1 MDRSLDGNRIAV
13 TKPALWMA
21 TGPRSSWRVLALWLL
36 PLLFLAVFFVSPLIS
51 VFKLA
56 GEAAVEAGPQAGLL
70 GKIARP
76 LGFTIYQAA
85 LSTLV
90 TVAVGLPAAYI
101 FGRYNFTGK
110 GLLRV
115 LTTLPFILP
124 TVVVAA
130 AFNALIGPRGW
141 INLLLMSLFDL
152 AVPPLQMLN
161 SLPAIILAH
170 VFYNTTIII
179 RVVGSAWSQLDPRVE
194 QASRVLGATPL
205 RTLVEVTLPLLR
217 PAIFAAGLLVFLFD
231 FTSFGVILLLGGPQF
246 ATLEVEIY
254 IQALHMLNLPLAGLL
269 SAVQLLGS
277 LLLTAAYS
285 RVSQKMNVPL
295 APRLQGE
302 GMRRLRGWR
311 EKLLVGFSI
320 TMLAGLLILPL
331 AALGARSVVRLEA
344 DRGAR
349 GEVQTGLTLDYY
361 RELFVNRRQSLFYVP
376 PIEAA
381 RNSLAYAGTT
391 VLISL
396 TLGLLAS
403 SALASNARINRL
415 LDPLLMLPLGT
426 SAVTLGLGF
435 IVVFNKPPFDP
446 ASFPLLVPLA
456 HSLVALPF
464 VVRTLLPALKSI
476 PTSLRQAAAVLGASP
491 VRVWWEVD
499 LPIVARAAL
508 VSAVFAFTVSLGEF
522 GATSF
527 LARPETPTLPV
538 AIYRFIGQPGAL
550 NYGQALAMST
560 LLMVI
565 CGLGILLI
573 ERVRLPGLRDE
584 W

>member
-1 MDRSLDGNRIAV
+1 MIQ
-13 TKPALWMA
+13 PA
-21 TGPRSSWRVLALWLL
+21 TGTALKSRGNWGVLALWLL
-36 PLLFLAVFFVSPLIS
+36 PLLFLGLFFFAPLIS

-56 GEAAVEAGPQAGLL
+56 GEAAVTAAPQANLL
-70 GKIARP
+70 DRITRP
-76 LGFTIYQAA
+76 LGFTFYQAA
-85 LSTLV
+85 LSTLA
-90 TVAVGLPAAYI
+90 TLALGLPAAYI
-101 FGRYNFTGK
+101 FGRYTFPGK
-110 GLLRV
+110 SLLRV

-141 INLLLMSLFDL
+141 INLGLMNLFNL
-152 AVPPLQMLN
+152 TAPPLQMLN
-161 SLPAIILAH
+161 SLPAILIAH
-170 VFYNTTIII
+170 VFYNTTIVI
-179 RVVGSAWSQLDPRVE
+179 RVVGSAWSQLDPRME

-205 RTLVEVTLPLLR
+205 KTLREVTLPLLR
-217 PAIFAAGLLVFLFD
+217 PAILAAGLLVFMFD

-269 SAVQLLGS
+269 SAVQLLCTLGF
-277 LLLTAAYS
+277 TIAYS
-285 RVSQKMNVPL
+285 RASLHLNVPL

-302 GMRRLRGWR
+302 GMRRIRTWR
-311 EKLLVGFSI
+311 EKLLVGVTI
-320 TMLAGLLILPL
+320 ILLAVLLVLPL

-344 DRGAR
+344 DRGER
-349 GEVQTGLTLDYY
+349 GGVQTGLTLDYY

-381 RNSLAYAGTT
+381 RNSLVYAGTT
-391 VLISL
+391 VLFSL
-396 TLGLLAS
+396 TLGFLAS
-403 SALASNARINRL
+403 SALARRARINRV

-435 IVVFNKPPFDP
+435 IVVFSRPPFDP
-446 ASFPLLVPLA
+446 GSFPLLIPLA

-464 VVRTLLPALKSI
+464 VVRTLLPALRSI
-476 PTSLRQAAAVLGASP
+476 PISLRQAAGVLGASP
-491 VRVWWEVD
+491 LRTWWEVD
-499 LPIVARAAL
+499 LPIITRAAM
-508 VSAVFAFTVSLGEF
+508 VSAVFAFTISLGEF

-527 LARPETPTLPV
+527 LARPEYPTLPV

-560 LLMVI
+560 LLMLV

-573 ERVRLPGLRDE
+573 ERMRLPGLRED

>member
-1 MDRSLDGNRIAV
+1 M
-13 TKPALWMA
+13 
-21 TGPRSSWRVLALWLL
+21 ALWLL
-36 PLLFLAVFFVSPLIS
+36 PLLFLGLFFFAPLIS

-56 GEAAVEAGPQAGLL
+56 GEAAVTAAPQANLL
-70 GKIARP
+70 DRITRP
-76 LGFTIYQAA
+76 LGFTFYQAA
-85 LSTLV
+85 LSTLA
-90 TVAVGLPAAYI
+90 TLALGLPAAYI
-101 FGRYNFTGK
+101 FGRYTFPGK
-110 GLLRV
+110 SLLRV

-141 INLLLMSLFDL
+141 INLGLMNLFNL
-152 AVPPLQMLN
+152 TAPPLQMLN
-161 SLPAIILAH
+161 SLPAILIAH
-170 VFYNTTIII
+170 VFYNTTIVI
-179 RVVGSAWSQLDPRVE
+179 RVVGSAWSQLDPRME

-205 RTLVEVTLPLLR
+205 KTLREVTLPLLR
-217 PAIFAAGLLVFLFD
+217 PAILAAGLLVFMFD

-269 SAVQLLGS
+269 SAVQLLCTLGF
-277 LLLTAAYS
+277 TIAYS
-285 RVSQKMNVPL
+285 RASLHLNVPL

-302 GMRRLRGWR
+302 GMRRIRTWR
-311 EKLLVGFSI
+311 EKLLVGVTI
-320 TMLAGLLILPL
+320 ILLAVLLVLPL

-344 DRGAR
+344 DRGER
-349 GEVQTGLTLDYY
+349 GGVQTGLTLDYY

-381 RNSLAYAGTT
+381 RNSLVYAGTT
-391 VLISL
+391 VLFSL
-396 TLGLLAS
+396 TLGFLAS
-403 SALASNARINRL
+403 SALARRARINRV

-435 IVVFNKPPFDP
+435 IVVFSRPPFDP
-446 ASFPLLVPLA
+446 GSFPLLIPLA

-464 VVRTLLPALKSI
+464 VVRTLLPALRSI
-476 PTSLRQAAAVLGASP
+476 PISLRQAAGVLGASP
-491 VRVWWEVD
+491 LRTWWEVD
-499 LPIVARAAL
+499 LPIITRAAM
-508 VSAVFAFTVSLGEF
+508 VSAVFAFTISLGEF

-527 LARPETPTLPV
+527 LARPEYPTLPV

-560 LLMVI
+560 LLMLV

-573 ERVRLPGLRDE
+573 ERMRLPGLRED

>member
-1 MDRSLDGNRIAV
+1 MNS
-13 TKPALWMA
+13 
-21 TGPRSSWRVLALWLL
+21 RSSRGVLALWLL
-36 PLLFLAVFFVSPLIS
+36 PLLFLALFFFAPLIS

-56 GEAAVEAGPQAGLL
+56 GEAAVTAAPQANLL
-70 GKIARP
+70 ERITRP
-76 LGFTIYQAA
+76 LGFTFYQAV
-85 LSTLV
+85 LSTLA
-90 TVAVGLPAAYI
+90 TLALGLPAAYI
-101 FGRYNFTGK
+101 FGRYTFPGK
-110 GLLRV
+110 SLLRV

-141 INLLLMSLFDL
+141 VNLGLMNLFDL
-152 AVPPLQMLN
+152 TAPPLQMLN
-161 SLPAIILAH
+161 SLPAILIAH
-170 VFYNTTIII
+170 VFYNTTIVI
-179 RVVGSAWSQLDPRVE
+179 RVVGSAWSQLDPRME

-205 RTLVEVTLPLLR
+205 KTLREVTLPLLR
-217 PAIFAAGLLVFLFD
+217 PAILAAGLLVFMFD

-254 IQALHMLNLPLAGLL
+254 IQAMHMLNLPLAGLL
-269 SAVQLLGS
+269 SAVQLLCTLG
-277 LLLTAAYS
+277 LTIAYS
-285 RVSQKMNVPL
+285 RASLHLNVPL

-302 GMRRLRGWR
+302 GMRRIRTWR
-311 EKLLVGFSI
+311 EKLLVGVTI
-320 TMLAGLLILPL
+320 ILLAVLLVLPL

-344 DRGAR
+344 DRGER
-349 GEVQTGLTLDYY
+349 GGVQTGLTLDYY
-361 RELFVNRRQSLFYVP
+361 RELFVNRRLSLFYVP

-381 RNSLAYAGTT
+381 RNSLVYAGTT
-391 VLISL
+391 VLFSL
-396 TLGLLAS
+396 TLGFLAS
-403 SALASNARINRL
+403 SALARRARINRV

-435 IVVFNKPPFDP
+435 IVVFNRPPFDP
-446 ASFPLLVPLA
+446 GSFPLLIPLA

-464 VVRTLLPALKSI
+464 VVRTLLPALRSI
-476 PTSLRQAAAVLGASP
+476 PISLRQAAGVLGASP
-491 VRVWWEVD
+491 LRTWWEVD
-499 LPIVARAAL
+499 LPIIARAAL
-508 VSAVFAFTVSLGEF
+508 VSAVFAFTISLGEF

-527 LARPETPTLPV
+527 LARPEYPTLPV

-560 LLMVI
+560 LLMLV

-573 ERVRLPGLRDE
+573 ERMRLPGLRED

>member
-1 MDRSLDGNRIAV
+1 MQHAAG
-13 TKPALWMA
+13 TALNS
-21 TGPRSSWRVLALWLL
+21 RSSRGTFALWLL
-36 PLLFLAVFFVSPLIS
+36 PLLFLALFFFAPLIS

-56 GEAAVEAGPQAGLL
+56 GEAAVTAASQANLL
-70 GKIARP
+70 QRITRP
-76 LGFTIYQAA
+76 LGFTFYQAV
-85 LSTLV
+85 LSTIATL
-90 TVAVGLPAAYI
+90 ALGLPAAYI
-101 FGRYNFTGK
+101 FGRYTFPGK
-110 GLLRV
+110 SLLRV

-141 INLLLMSLFDL
+141 INLGLMNLFDL
-152 AVPPLQMLN
+152 PAPPLQMLN
-161 SLPAIILAH
+161 SLPAILIAH
-170 VFYNTTIII
+170 VFYNTTIVI
-179 RVVGSAWSQLDPRVE
+179 RVVGSAWSQLDPRME

-205 RTLVEVTLPLLR
+205 KTLREVTLPLLR
-217 PAIFAAGLLVFLFD
+217 PAILAAGLLVFMFD

-254 IQALHMLNLPLAGLL
+254 IQAMHMLNLPLAGLL
-269 SAVQLLGS
+269 SAVQLLCT
-277 LLLTAAYS
+277 LILTIAYS
-285 RVSQKMNVPL
+285 RASLHLNVPL

-302 GMRRLRGWR
+302 GMRRMRTWR
-311 EKLLVGFSI
+311 EKLLVGVTVI
-320 TMLAGLLILPL
+320 LLAALLILPL

-344 DRGAR
+344 DRGER
-349 GEVQTGLTLDYY
+349 GGVQTGLTLDYY
-361 RELFVNRRQSLFYVP
+361 RELFVNRRLSLFYVP

-381 RNSLAYAGTT
+381 RNSLVYAGAT
-391 VLISL
+391 VLFSL
-396 TLGLLAS
+396 TLGFLAS
-403 SALASNARINRL
+403 SALARRARINQV

-435 IVVFNKPPFDP
+435 IVVFNRPPF
-446 ASFPLLVPLA
+446 ASGSFPLLIPLA

-464 VVRTLLPALKSI
+464 VVRTLLPALRSI
-476 PTSLRQAAAVLGASP
+476 PVSLRQAAGVLGASP
-491 VRVWWEVD
+491 LRTWWEVD
-499 LPIVARAAL
+499 LPIIARAAL
-508 VSAVFAFTVSLGEF
+508 VSAVFAFTISLGEF

-527 LARPETPTLPV
+527 LARPEYPTLPV

-560 LLMVI
+560 LLMLV

-573 ERVRLPGLRDE
+573 ERMRLPGVRED

>member
-1 MDRSLDGNRIAV
+1 MIQ
-13 TKPALWMA
+13 PA
-21 TGPRSSWRVLALWLL
+21 TGTALKSRGNWDVLALWLL
-36 PLLFLAVFFVSPLIS
+36 PLLFLGLFFFAPLIS

-56 GEAAVEAGPQAGLL
+56 GEAAVTAAPQANLL
-70 GKIARP
+70 DRITRP
-76 LGFTIYQAA
+76 LGFTFYQAA
-85 LSTLV
+85 LSTLA
-90 TVAVGLPAAYI
+90 TLALGLPAAYI
-101 FGRYNFTGK
+101 FGRYTFTGK
-110 GLLRV
+110 SLLRV

-141 INLLLMSLFDL
+141 INLGLMNLFNL
-152 AVPPLQMLN
+152 TAPPLQMLN
-161 SLPAIILAH
+161 SLPAILIAH
-170 VFYNTTIII
+170 VFYNTTIVI
-179 RVVGSAWSQLDPRVE
+179 RVVGSAWSQLDPRME

-205 RTLVEVTLPLLR
+205 KTLREVTLPLLR
-217 PAIFAAGLLVFLFD
+217 PAILAAGLLVFMFD

-269 SAVQLLGS
+269 SAVQLLCTLGF
-277 LLLTAAYS
+277 TIAYS
-285 RVSQKMNVPL
+285 RASLHLNVPL

-302 GMRRLRGWR
+302 GMRRIRTWR
-311 EKLLVGFSI
+311 EKLLVGVTI
-320 TMLAGLLILPL
+320 ILLAVLLVLPL

-344 DRGAR
+344 DRGER
-349 GEVQTGLTLDYY
+349 GGVQTGLTLDYY

-381 RNSLAYAGTT
+381 RNSLVYAGTT

-396 TLGLLAS
+396 TLGFLAS
-403 SALASNARINRL
+403 SALARRARINRV

-435 IVVFNKPPFDP
+435 IVVFSRPPFDP
-446 ASFPLLVPLA
+446 GSFPLLIPLA

-464 VVRTLLPALKSI
+464 VVRTLLPALRSI
-476 PTSLRQAAAVLGASP
+476 PISLRQAAGVLGASP
-491 VRVWWEVD
+491 LRTWWEVD
-499 LPIVARAAL
+499 LPIIARAAL
-508 VSAVFAFTVSLGEF
+508 VSAVFAFTISLGEF

-527 LARPETPTLPV
+527 LARPEYPTLPV

-560 LLMVI
+560 LLMLV

-573 ERVRLPGLRDE
+573 EHMRLPGLRED

>member
-1 MDRSLDGNRIAV
+1 MKS
-13 TKPALWMA
+13 
-21 TGPRSSWRVLALWLL
+21 RSSRGIFALWLL
-36 PLLFLAVFFVSPLIS
+36 PLLFLGLFFFAPLIS
-51 VFKLA
+51 VFRLA
-56 GEAAVEAGPQAGLL
+56 GEAAVTAASQANLL
-70 GKIARP
+70 QRITRP
-76 LGFTIYQAA
+76 LGFTFYQAV
-85 LSTLV
+85 LSTLA
-90 TVAVGLPAAYI
+90 TLALGLPAAYI
-101 FGRYNFTGK
+101 FGRYTFPGK
-110 GLLRV
+110 SLLRV

-141 INLLLMSLFDL
+141 VNLGLMSLFDL
-152 AVPPLQMLN
+152 TVPPLQMLN
-161 SLPAIILAH
+161 SLPAILIAH
-170 VFYNTTIII
+170 VFYNTTIVI
-179 RVVGSAWSQLDPRVE
+179 RVVGSAWSQLDPRME

-205 RTLVEVTLPLLR
+205 RTLREVTLPLLR
-217 PAIFAAGLLVFLFD
+217 PAILAAGLLVFMFD

-254 IQALHMLNLPLAGLL
+254 IQAMHMLNLPLAGLL
-269 SAVQLLGS
+269 SAVQLLCT
-277 LLLTAAYS
+277 LVLTIAYS
-285 RVSQKMNVPL
+285 RASLHLNVPL

-302 GMRRLRGWR
+302 GMRRMRTWR
-311 EKLLVGFSI
+311 EKLGVGVTVI
-320 TMLAGLLILPL
+320 LLAALLILPL

-344 DRGAR
+344 DRGER
-349 GEVQTGLTLDYY
+349 GGVQTGLTLDYY

-381 RNSLAYAGTT
+381 RNSLVYAGAT
-391 VLISL
+391 VLFSL
-396 TLGLLAS
+396 TLGFLAS
-403 SALASNARINRL
+403 SALARHARINQV

-435 IVVFNKPPFDP
+435 TAVFNRPPFDP
-446 ASFPLLVPLA
+446 GSFPLLIPLA

-464 VVRTLLPALKSI
+464 VVRTLLPALRSI
-476 PTSLRQAAAVLGASP
+476 PVSLRQAAGVLGASP
-491 VRVWWEVD
+491 WRTWWEVD
-499 LPIVARAAL
+499 LPIIARAAL
-508 VSAVFAFTVSLGEF
+508 VSAVFAFTISLGEF

-527 LARPETPTLPV
+527 LARPEYPTLPV

-560 LLMVI
+560 LLMLV

-573 ERVRLPGLRDE
+573 ERMRLPGLRED

>member
-1 MDRSLDGNRIAV
+1 MNS
-13 TKPALWMA
+13 
-21 TGPRSSWRVLALWLL
+21 RSSRGTFALWLL
-36 PLLFLAVFFVSPLIS
+36 PLLFLALFFFAPLIS

-56 GEAAVEAGPQAGLL
+56 GEAAVTAASQANLL
-70 GKIARP
+70 QRITRP
-76 LGFTIYQAA
+76 LGFTFYQAV
-85 LSTLV
+85 LSTIATL
-90 TVAVGLPAAYI
+90 ALGLPAAYI
-101 FGRYNFTGK
+101 FGRYTFPGK
-110 GLLRV
+110 SLLRV

-141 INLLLMSLFDL
+141 INLGLMNLFDL
-152 AVPPLQMLN
+152 PAPPLQMLN
-161 SLPAIILAH
+161 SLPAILIAH
-170 VFYNTTIII
+170 VFYNTTIVI
-179 RVVGSAWSQLDPRVE
+179 RVVGSAWSQLDPRME

-205 RTLVEVTLPLLR
+205 KTLREVTLPLLR
-217 PAIFAAGLLVFLFD
+217 PAILAAGLLVFMFD

-254 IQALHMLNLPLAGLL
+254 IQAMHMLNLPLAGLL
-269 SAVQLLGS
+269 SAVQLLCT
-277 LLLTAAYS
+277 LILTIAYS
-285 RVSQKMNVPL
+285 RASLHLNVPL

-302 GMRRLRGWR
+302 GMRRMRTWR
-311 EKLLVGFSI
+311 EKLLVGVTVI
-320 TMLAGLLILPL
+320 LLAALLILPL

-344 DRGAR
+344 DRGER
-349 GEVQTGLTLDYY
+349 GGVQTGLTLDYY
-361 RELFVNRRQSLFYVP
+361 RELFVNRRLSLFYVP

-381 RNSLAYAGTT
+381 RNSLVYAGAT
-391 VLISL
+391 VLFSL
-396 TLGLLAS
+396 TLGFLAS
-403 SALASNARINRL
+403 SALARRARINQV

-435 IVVFNKPPFDP
+435 IVVFNRPPFDP
-446 ASFPLLVPLA
+446 GSFPLLIPLA

-464 VVRTLLPALKSI
+464 VVRTLLPALRSI
-476 PTSLRQAAAVLGASP
+476 PVSLRQAAGVLGASP
-491 VRVWWEVD
+491 LRTWWEVD
-499 LPIVARAAL
+499 LPIIARAAL
-508 VSAVFAFTVSLGEF
+508 VSAVFAFTISLGEF

-527 LARPETPTLPV
+527 LARPEYPTLPV

-560 LLMVI
+560 LLMLV

-573 ERVRLPGLRDE
+573 ERMRLPGVRED

>member
-1 MDRSLDGNRIAV
+1 VTQAAV
-13 TKPALWMA
+13 GKAVKSR
-21 TGPRSSWRVLALWLL
+21 GSWSVWALWLL
-36 PLLFLAVFFVSPLIS
+36 PLLFLALFFFAPLVS

-56 GEAAVEAGPQAGLL
+56 AQAAAEAGPQAGLL
-70 GKIARP
+70 ERVSRP
-76 LGFTIYQAA
+76 LGFTFYQAA
-85 LSTLV
+85 LSTLFTLV
-90 TVAVGLPAAYI
+90 FGLPAAYI
-101 FGRYNFTGK
+101 FGRYTFPGK
-110 GLLRV
+110 SLLRV

-141 INLLLMSLFDL
+141 VNLALMSLFDL
-152 AVPPLQMLN
+152 SAPPLQMLN
-161 SLPAIILAH
+161 SLPAILVAH
-170 VFYNTTIII
+170 VFYNTTIVI
-179 RVVGSAWSQLDPRVE
+179 RVVGSAWSQLDPRME

-205 RTLVEVTLPLLR
+205 RTLREVTLPLLR
-217 PAIFAAGLLVFLFD
+217 PAILAAGLLVFMFD

-246 ATLEVEIY
+246 ATLEVEIF
-254 IQALHMLNLPLAGLL
+254 IQAMHMLNLPLAGLL
-269 SAVQLLGS
+269 SAVQLLCT
-277 LLLTAAYS
+277 LVLTVAYS
-285 RVSQKMNVPL
+285 RASLHLNVPL

-302 GMRRLRGWR
+302 GMRPLRGWR
-311 EKLLVGFSI
+311 QKLLAGLTV
-320 TMLAGLLILPL
+320 TLLAALLILPL
-331 AALGARSVVRLEA
+331 AALSARSVVRLET
-344 DRGAR
+344 DRGDR
-349 GEVQTGLTLDYY
+349 GTVTTGLTLDYY

-391 VLISL
+391 VLFSL
-396 TLGLLAS
+396 TLGFLAS
-403 SALASNARINRL
+403 SALAKKARINAV

-435 IVVFNKPPFDP
+435 IVVFNRPPFDP
-446 ASFPLLVPLA
+446 GSLPLLIPLA

-464 VVRTLLPALKSI
+464 VVRTLLPALRSI
-476 PTSLRQAAAVLGASP
+476 PVSLRQAAAVLGASP
-491 VRVWWEVD
+491 WRVWWEVD
-499 LPIVARAAL
+499 LPIIARAAL
-508 VSAVFAFTVSLGEF
+508 VSGVFAFTISLGEF

-527 LARPETPTLPV
+527 LARPDYPTLPV

-560 LLMVI
+560 LLMLA

-573 ERVRLPGLRDE
+573 ERVRLPGMREE